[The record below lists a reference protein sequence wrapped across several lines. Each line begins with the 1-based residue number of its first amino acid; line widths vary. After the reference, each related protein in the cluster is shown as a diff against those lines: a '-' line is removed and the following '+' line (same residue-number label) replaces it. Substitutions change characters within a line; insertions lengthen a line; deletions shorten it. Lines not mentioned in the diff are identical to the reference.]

1 MTEGGTNEWS
11 GSFTLT
17 AANGPVSFSI
27 SAPSG
32 IGVSPPGG
40 TVRPGSPVMI
50 RVSYVTGLVPTFPGS
65 LSVNGTTVGLT
76 YLR

>member
-32 IGVSPPGG
+32 IGVSQPGG
-40 TVRPGSPVMI
+40 TVRPGSPVTI
-50 RVSYVTGLVPTFPGS
+50 RVSYADGLLPTFPGS